1 MRVVI
6 QRTGEA
12 SVTIEGEIKAS
23 IEGGLLVLAG
33 FTPDDSQEDMEWI
46 AGKIVRLRLF
56 NDKEGVMN
64 LSINE
69 TGGEILAVSQF
80 TLHARTRKG
89 NRPSYIGAAPPEIAI
104 PLWERFLQILEEFL
118 PGRVKC
124 GEFGAKMDVRL
135 LNDGPVTIIIDSKT
149 RE

>member
-6 QRTGEA
+6 QRTRES
-12 SVTIEGEIKAS
+12 SVTINGEVKAY
-23 IEGGLLVLAG
+23 IGCGLLVLAG
-33 FTPDDSQEDMEWI
+33 FTPDDTQEDLEWI

-56 NDKEGVMN
+56 NDEGGVMN
-64 LSINE
+64 LSITE
-69 TGGEILAVSQF
+69 SGGEILAVSQF

-89 NRPSYIGAAPPEIAI
+89 NRPSYIEAAPPEIAI
-104 PLWERFLQILEEFL
+104 PLWGIFLQRLEESL

-135 LNDGPVTIIIDSKT
+135 LNDGPVTIIIDSKR